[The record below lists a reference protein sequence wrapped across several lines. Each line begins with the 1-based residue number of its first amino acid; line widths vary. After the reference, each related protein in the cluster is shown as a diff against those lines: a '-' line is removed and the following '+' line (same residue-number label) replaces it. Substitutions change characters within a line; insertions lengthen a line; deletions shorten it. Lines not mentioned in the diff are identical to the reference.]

1 MARFDNAREAKEF
14 LISRIAD
21 QAQRDG
27 VPLSEIERK
36 ELYFS
41 ESGWTLPDIINVNEA
56 FERDYDQDSYEKKI
70 KKLVREAR
78 YRARKEAPQDVKSWS
93 DAIRILR
100 KEDHYLSVML
110 GHPTAPRH
118 PFVDLIRAVGTGLAL
133 SAIFAFVSLFL
144 ESQFEIMKTREGRAF
159 VGWCIAAGFVS
170 INLILWLIFGR
181 EKRSALLDRVL
192 DPPLGL
198 LMRIVEW
205 SGIGSK

>member
-41 ESGWTLPDIINVNEA
+41 ESGWTLPDIMEVNEA
-56 FERDYDQDSYEKKI
+56 FERDYDQTSYEKKI

-78 YRARKEAPQDVKSWS
+78 IRARKEAPEEVKSWS
-93 DAIRILR
+93 DAIRILY
-100 KEDHYLSVML
+100 KEDHYISVML

-118 PFVDLIRAVGTGLAL
+118 PFVDLIRAVGTGLVL
-133 SAIFAFVSLFL
+133 SAIFGIALRYL
-144 ESQFEIMKTREGRAF
+144 ESHVEILKTREGWVF
-159 VGWCIAAGFVS
+159 WEWWIAAGFVS
-170 INLILWLIFGR
+170 VNLLLWLIFGR
-181 EKRSALLDRVL
+181 EKGSAVLDRVI
-192 DPPLGL
+192 DPPLML
-198 LMRIVEW
+198 LMRILEW
-205 SGIGSK
+205 SGIFSK

>member
-41 ESGWTLPDIINVNEA
+41 ESGWTLPDIMEVNEA
-56 FERDYDQDSYEKKI
+56 FERDYDQTSYEKKI

-78 YRARKEAPQDVKSWS
+78 IRARKEAPEEVKSWS
-93 DAIRILR
+93 DAIRILY
-100 KEDHYLSVML
+100 KEDHYISVML

-118 PFVDLIRAVGTGLAL
+118 PFVDLIRAVGTGLVL
-133 SAIFAFVSLFL
+133 SAIFGIALRYL
-144 ESQFEIMKTREGRAF
+144 ESHVEILKTREGWVF
-159 VGWCIAAGFVS
+159 
-170 INLILWLIFGR
+170 L
-181 EKRSALLDRVL
+181 
-192 DPPLGL
+192 
-198 LMRIVEW
+198 
-205 SGIGSK
+205 

>member
-41 ESGWTLPDIINVNEA
+41 ESGWTLPDIMNVNEA

-78 YRARKEAPQDVKSWS
+78 SRAHKEAPEESKAWS
-93 DAIRILR
+93 DAIRI
-100 KEDHYLSVML
+100 LSVML
-110 GHPTAPRH
+110 GHPTVPRR

-133 SAIFAFVSLFL
+133 SAIFAVASRYL
-144 ESQFEIMKTREGRAF
+144 ESHVEIMKTREG
-159 VGWCIAAGFVS
+159 
-170 INLILWLIFGR
+170 
-181 EKRSALLDRVL
+181 
-192 DPPLGL
+192 
-198 LMRIVEW
+198 
-205 SGIGSK
+205 